1 MLYLYVFVFVFVCL
15 IKDGHTGNII
25 KARGVDRHVGGGC
38 GATGEYGE
46 VRPVCMFFCDTLYL
60 AFGRVAQPAA
70 CPHWPILS
78 LKRVWCFFCDIRG
91 KMPKIKVLGAKQL
104 FSF

>member
-1 MLYLYVFVFVFVCL
+1 MVIQCRGMDRHVVFACPCLCVCL

-46 VRPVCMFFCDTLYL
+46 VRLVCMFFCDTLHLHL
-60 AFGRVAQPAA
+60 AFGRVAQLAA
-70 CPHWPILS
+70 CPH
-78 LKRVWCFFCDIRG
+78 
-91 KMPKIKVLGAKQL
+91 
-104 FSF
+104 

>member
-1 MLYLYVFVFVFVCL
+1 MVIQCRGMDRHVVFACLCLCVCL

-46 VRPVCMFFCDTLYL
+46 VRLVCMFFCDTLHLHL
-60 AFGRVAQPAA
+60 AFGRVAQLAA
-70 CPHWPILS
+70 CLH
-78 LKRVWCFFCDIRG
+78 
-91 KMPKIKVLGAKQL
+91 
-104 FSF
+104 